1 LRPHP
6 LLCTGGSVQYI
17 SDLPGGQVVLAVS
30 TITPALPHVQSWRL
44 RPLGVPSATRSSAM
58 PDVPTIAEQGLPGFD
73 EKPWT
78 CFVTTAGWTVDA
90 IPLYAPCF
98 KAYLG
103 SSRFAPINRFFLRF
117 SAPKQ

>member
-58 PDVPTIAEQGLPGFD
+58 PDVPTIAEQGLTGF
-73 EKPWT
+73 
-78 CFVTTAGWTVDA
+78 
-90 IPLYAPCF
+90 
-98 KAYLG
+98 
-103 SSRFAPINRFFLRF
+103 R
-117 SAPKQ
+117 